1 MQSKSSTSLA
11 ITSILAILIVF
22 FIAIS
27 DVENS
32 PQRKPFPTEGAKAPE
47 TTEEEKSASKIDAG
61 NASTQDSADTA
72 NSGKTDGQDAT
83 ILTGSDLKSEDD
95 TKAPP
100 LPASPATGTGDSKDM
115 PKNISSESLLR
126 AGFTNIVIKPI
137 PFTGQIFD
145 QFDLSV
151 LADLDIVEKQV
162 VRLHEGNEVQVLRA
176 YEFNFADEQSTAEIY
191 DFLKAKFKDS
201 LGVTINQ
208 TNQFG
213 LGSFYINFGEP
224 REQAFLVV
232 KTRNNVYALSYPK
245 AKVNGVDYFQ
255 PVSRLL
261 EGLL

>member
-47 TTEEEKSASKIDAG
+47 TTEEEKSASDIDAK
-61 NASTQDSADTA
+61 NDSAQDT
-72 NSGKTDGQDAT
+72 TV
-83 ILTGSDLKSEDD
+83 LTGGDSKSQDD
-95 TKAPP
+95 IKTPP
-100 LPASPATGTGDSKDM
+100 SPPSPATETTDSKDM

-126 AGFTNIVIKPI
+126 TGFANVVIKPI
-137 PFTGQIFD
+137 PFTGKMFD

-162 VRLHEGNEVQVLRA
+162 VRLYEGNEVQVLRA
-176 YEFNFADEQSTAEIY
+176 YEFNFADEQSAAEIY

-255 PVSRLL
+255 PVSQLL